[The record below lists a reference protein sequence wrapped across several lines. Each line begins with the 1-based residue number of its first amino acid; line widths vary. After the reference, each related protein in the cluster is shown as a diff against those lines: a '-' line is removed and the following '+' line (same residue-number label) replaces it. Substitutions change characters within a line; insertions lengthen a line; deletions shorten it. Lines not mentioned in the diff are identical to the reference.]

1 MILEGFFPWK
11 GSDGLVVSI
20 GMPRQTKRDFHLNF
34 TSQKPAL
41 YEKGGFRFAD
51 VTIKET
57 ERTRFCQTLA
67 DSILTEYQSVLLAGL
82 VKKRYF
88 YFTASEQEE
97 IYRIAQS
104 YQNCKVRLGEDKYRD
119 ILAQRLNRFL
129 EQNHEINLDGFVR
142 FRMEDYRRDLE
153 DTVDQ
158 AAEDYL
164 VDREYKEFIGMLTC
178 LAEIQPCL
186 VEMVNILPLESGEY
200 EIFDGQEAPIVS
212 KETEQPFGAL
222 TPDDQLL
229 SRLITL
235 SPEKIVIHRRQDIA
249 NKELVNTLLNVF
261 GKKVRFC
268 NGCSFCLKNK

>member
-11 GSDGLVVSI
+11 GSDKLVVSI
-20 GMPRQTKRDFHLNF
+20 GIPRRTERDFDLKLS
-34 TSQKPAL
+34 SQKPAL

-51 VTIKET
+51 VTIQKKEQA
-57 ERTRFCQTLA
+57 RFCQTLA
-67 DSILTEYQSVLLAGL
+67 DSILTGYQPFLLMEL

-88 YFTASEQEE
+88 YFTNAEQEE
-97 IYRIAQS
+97 IFQIAQS
-104 YQNCKVRLGEDKYRD
+104 YQKCKTRLGEDQWRD
-119 ILAQRLNRFL
+119 ILARRLDHFL
-129 EQNHEINLDGFVR
+129 EQNQTLHLDGFVR

-153 DTVDQ
+153 NTVDQ

-186 VEMVNILPLESGEY
+186 IELVHVVPLESGEY
-200 EIFDGQEAPIVS
+200 GLYDAEEIPVVS

-222 TPDDQLL
+222 TPDDMLL

-235 SPEKIVIHRRQDIA
+235 SPHEIVIHQKQEIA
-249 NKELVNTLLNVF
+249 NKELINTLLNVF
-261 GKKVRFC
+261 GKKIRFC
-268 NGCSFCLKNK
+268 PGCPFCSKNK